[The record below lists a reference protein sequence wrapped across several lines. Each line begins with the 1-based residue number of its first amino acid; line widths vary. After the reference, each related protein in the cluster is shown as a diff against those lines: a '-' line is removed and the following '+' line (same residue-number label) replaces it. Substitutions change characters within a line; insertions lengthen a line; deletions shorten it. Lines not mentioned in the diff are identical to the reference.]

1 LPQTA
6 ALKNS
11 VENQDT
17 KLLSLIEGCIAQD
30 RKSQRGLYEMLYPY
44 GMSISLR
51 YARDEDEAMGILNE
65 SFMKV
70 FTRIQKYDLA
80 RNSFKGWFKK
90 ILINTA
96 IDYFNK
102 NKIYYQQNLEIETI
116 PEPNS
121 TENIENNLRYED
133 ILRCVHRLSPA
144 YRTIFNL
151 FVIDGF
157 SHEEIARQVGISVGT
172 SKSNLAKAREKLRQ
186 MLKKTY
192 ASEYRESF

>member
-1 LPQTA
+1 MPQTA